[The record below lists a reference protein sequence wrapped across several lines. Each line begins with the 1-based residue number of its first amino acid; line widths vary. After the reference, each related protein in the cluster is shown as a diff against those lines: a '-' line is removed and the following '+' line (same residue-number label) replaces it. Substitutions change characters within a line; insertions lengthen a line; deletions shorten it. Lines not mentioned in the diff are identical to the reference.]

1 MFCVG
6 SVDESSSAWS
16 ENSWIPTAC
25 LPTWVEYGRR
35 VRCPPRVVLVDV
47 LRAVAFCANV
57 VSSEP
62 RIANGW
68 FFTQTA
74 DVDLRSCVHSGAGG
88 ATDGATLRE
97 PEASLPAKRRG
108 GAVCAEAATAFA
120 VRTVAFFLNNVMR
133 GCALGVCFADITCCC
148 CCSLREVGRII
159 ITVYK
164 QPHGYIC
171 VVWKSKNIEI
181 L

>member
-16 ENSWIPTAC
+16 ENSWIPTAR

-120 VRTVAFFLNNVMR
+120 VRTVAFFLNNVVR
-133 GCALGVCFADITCCC
+133 GCALGVCLDGHYLLLLLLPQRGWQDYNYRVQTTTWLYMRCGKAKI
-148 CCSLREVGRII
+148 
-159 ITVYK
+159 
-164 QPHGYIC
+164 
-171 VVWKSKNIEI
+171 
-181 L
+181 

>member
-35 VRCPPRVVLVDV
+35 VWCPPRVVLVDV

-108 GAVCAEAATAFA
+108 GAVCAEAATAFT
-120 VRTVAFFLNNVMR
+120 VRTVAFFFEQCDARMCVR
-133 GCALGVCFADITCCC
+133 VGVCLASCPATGGFFCICK
-148 CCSLREVGRII
+148 LR
-159 ITVYK
+159 
-164 QPHGYIC
+164 
-171 VVWKSKNIEI
+171 
-181 L
+181 